1 MSNSASGLIDWESRF
16 VVTDQQ
22 ITSQLGDESVI
33 LGLNEGIYYGL
44 DEIGTRIWTQLQS
57 PRSINEICDNL
68 AQDFDVER
76 ATCGEAVTALLQD
89 MEARGLLE
97 RSP

>member
-33 LGLNEGIYYGL
+33 LALNEGIYYGL
-44 DEIGTRIWTQLQS
+44 DEIG
-57 PRSINEICDNL
+57 NE
-68 AQDFDVER
+68 
-76 ATCGEAVTALLQD
+76 
-89 MEARGLLE
+89 
-97 RSP
+97 

>member
-1 MSNSASGLIDWESRF
+1 MSNSAAGVIDWDARF

-33 LGLNEGIYYGL
+33 LALGDGIYYGL

-57 PRSINEICDNL
+57 PRSIKEICDTLVENY
-68 AQDFDVER
+68 DVER
-76 ATCGEAVTALLQD
+76 ATCGEAVAALLQD

-97 RSP
+97 RSR